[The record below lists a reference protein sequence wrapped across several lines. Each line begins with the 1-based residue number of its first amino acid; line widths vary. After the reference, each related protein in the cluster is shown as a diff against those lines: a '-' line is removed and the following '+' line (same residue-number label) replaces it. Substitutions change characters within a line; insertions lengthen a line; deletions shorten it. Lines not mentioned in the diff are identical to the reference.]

1 MSIQKCD
8 TCSRRKLCNEEG
20 RLITYY
26 TLDDMFMDPEYEKD
40 GNKAAHGML
49 KIDEVCPL
57 KEVVSCVGSSP
68 TDTGMDS

>member
-1 MSIQKCD
+1 MSKTNCVKCD
-8 TCSRRKLCNEEG
+8 LCGRRRQCNLEG
-20 RLITYY
+20 RLITYF

-57 KEVVSCVGSSP
+57 KGGENVCQKQLN
-68 TDTGMDS
+68 